1 MNGHEQFGRHA
12 GLFWR
17 VCIIRVVAPR
27 PVLREEPQRSGS
39 HHVRERAMAGT
50 MAAIANLKGGV
61 GKSTTTVMLADGLAY
76 FYGLNVLVIDL
87 DPQANSSQ
95 MLLTER
101 GVQAASDQ
109 GKSSHHLL
117 ADFVERRTPVAAP
130 FIMPNAVSLEEL
142 RLAEE
147 QDERQGWISI
157 LPAHPQLRLRELNLE
172 EEWYSKAGTPTTL
185 AKALA
190 AFLNE
195 AFAPLRSIYDVILM
209 DCPPHLSPMA
219 RAGLALADVFI
230 TPTIA
235 DSVSMW
241 GTKQFSDWVGRY
253 IASDLPARNFV
264 LITRF
269 RDTRYSRQVETEL
282 REIYLKD
289 RWFGPTIPESVHVLN
304 AMDRPAPD
312 SYNTFRG
319 KYGPVKNDVR
329 RLAERFT
336 DFLSQRTGETWRKI
350 RD

>member
-1 MNGHEQFGRHA
+1 MSA
-12 GLFWR
+12 TT
-17 VCIIRVVAPR
+17 V
-27 PVLREEPQRSGS
+27 
-39 HHVRERAMAGT
+39 
-50 MAAIANLKGGV
+50 AIANLKGGV

-76 FYGLNVLVIDL
+76 FYGMNVLVIDL

-109 GKSSHHLL
+109 GKGAHHLL
-117 ADFVERRTPVAAP
+117 AEFVAGRPPAAGP

-142 RLAEE
+142 RVAEE
-147 QDERQGWISI
+147 QDERRGWISA
-157 LPAHPQLRLRELNLE
+157 LPSHPQLRLGELSLE
-172 EEWYSKAGTPTTL
+172 EDWYSRAGTPTTL
-185 AKALA
+185 SEALA
-190 AFLNE
+190 TYFRE
-195 AFAPLRSIYDVILM
+195 AFAPLQTLYDVILL
-209 DCPPHLSPMA
+209 DCPPYLSPLS
-219 RAGLALADVFI
+219 RAGLAVADVFV

-253 IASDLPARNFV
+253 IAPDLPSRNFV

-269 RDTRYSRQVETEL
+269 RDTRYARQIETEL

-304 AMDRPAPD
+304 AMDRAAPD

-319 KYGPVKNDVR
+319 KYGGVRGDVR

-336 DFLSQRTGETWRKI
+336 DFISQRTGATWQKI